1 MNNFFLYIL
10 IFFSSFLYLSC
21 GNLFDGITTDSE
33 SIIST
38 NSNSPS
44 EGCAIKLTGLLTPCG
59 AMPGVIQDSLNSP
72 VPAGSG
78 QDAKSAAPEI
88 SSDTADYS
96 IAISA
101 TNGTETCYGNI
112 IPGSVP
118 LAFEISLTPGTW
130 TVKAEGTVTG
140 GLAQITA
147 LQTIVLSD
155 GEIPAGLNLKMS
167 APQTATGIGKVD
179 LLIYCC
185 INPVSHPASKVKK
198 ATVQCISAN
207 AADWNAYSLL
217 DQSTGELKIYS
228 GATKSGSYEIE
239 IDFYND
245 AGYLVY
251 NTVQLVNV
259 FDKFSTNKWFA
270 GGSADADV
278 IQSGLFSVGEDLMTN
293 FVQSAFFVD
302 GQNGTKK
309 DDAANPA
316 SGTWIKPFDT
326 LAEAIDKIDAF
337 GITDAKVYLKGR
349 TTESTAIIIRN
360 KCQLLT
366 WPGESEAYVTRGST
380 GYTNEKRM
388 VVIESTGDLTVD
400 GIYFDG
406 NKIGTVQYAAGIEI
420 KNNNGSTPGGKLTLN
435 SGGLI
440 NQKSNVGSGVSVY
453 KHAEFIMNGGVI
465 KANSSASSDNC
476 PGVSVGGTFTLKG
489 GSIEENSGCSAGAVS
504 ITTASGI
511 FNMEGG
517 EIKNNRCT
525 VSGKG
530 GGIYMTNGT
539 ANFTG
544 GTIKGNTASMSGSGI
559 YLSGGTFNMKG
570 SAYVAPDNDFYL
582 ADNSGTPCKINITG
596 EMTSDPDGDA
606 FSAAHPCAI
615 ITPKAYPATGTSR
628 DALSG
633 TDALLKSNYTKFAV
647 TPDSAGKKY
656 CITDKGKIIYSEIL
670 GLAAPPTSGT
680 FNFYLKEELL
690 KLSEWSNDATSPA
703 TFAGVTFVMQDDIDT
718 TTIPDW
724 EILAACDSDGNYK
737 EGYSFDGT
745 LDGNGHTLTV
755 SKKAS
760 QSDAAGIAGL
770 NKGTIKN
777 LCVSVSGE
785 LTNPSQTMLRYASVV
800 HTNKGIIRNCKASGS
815 LTVKTHADIAGI
827 AIYNDNLIENC
838 INETNLTVIKYE
850 LWGGEYTAAGG
861 ICCSNGDSNHQ
872 KSGAGEIRNC
882 INYGNIKAQSA
893 QVSSSY
899 FNGRPGSIFV
909 GQNPN
914 ATTENCYWLKD
925 CTTLDI
931 SPNTLNTIG
940 IFGTFGGSYQKDET
954 EGTITG
960 CGFFTGTT
968 ITAGGTEHCKT
979 VQTLQYGTNLMNAL
993 NGYVT
998 AHPGNDLKSWE
1009 TKDGRVTLKFTD

>member
-1 MNNFFLYIL
+1 MNSFFLYML
-10 IFFSSFLYLSC
+10 IFFSSFLYISC
-21 GNLFDGITTDSE
+21 GNLFDGITTESE
-33 SIIST
+33 TIAST
-38 NSNSPS
+38 NSNTLSN
-44 EGCAIKLTGLLTPCG
+44 GCAIQLTGILTSCG
-59 AMPGVIQDSLNSP
+59 AMPGVIADSLSTP
-72 VPAGSG
+72 LPAAAG
-78 QDAKSAAPEI
+78 QDAKSAAPDI
-88 SSDTADYS
+88 STDTADYS
-96 IAISA
+96 IDISA

-118 LAFEISLTPGTW
+118 LSFKISLMPGTW

-140 GLAQITA
+140 GQTKITA
-147 LQTIVLSD
+147 SQTIVLSD
-155 GEIPAGLNLKMS
+155 GEIPEGLNLKMT

-185 INPVSHPASKVKK
+185 TNPVSHPTSNVKR

-207 AADWNAYSLL
+207 AAEWNAYSLL
-217 DQSTGELKIYS
+217 DQTTGELKIYS

-259 FDKFSTNKWFA
+259 FDKFSTDKWFA

-278 IQSGLFSVGEDLMTN
+278 IQNGSFSVGEDLMTN

-309 DDAANPA
+309 NNAANPA

-337 GITDAKVYLKGR
+337 GIKDAKVYIKGR
-349 TTESTAIIIRN
+349 TTESTATIIKN
-360 KCQLLT
+360 KCHLLT

-406 NKIGTVQYAAGIEI
+406 NNIGTVQKVTGIVI

-440 NQKSNVGSGVSVY
+440 NQKSNVVSGVSVCE
-453 KHAEFIMNGGVI
+453 HAEFIMNGGVI
-465 KANSSASSDNC
+465 KANSSASGNCC
-476 PGVSVGGTFTLKG
+476 PGVSVDGTFTLKG
-489 GSIEENSGCSAGAVS
+489 GSIEGNSGCSAGAVS
-504 ITTASGI
+504 ITNANGI

-517 EIKNNRCT
+517 EIKGNKCT
-525 VSGKG
+525 ENGKG

-539 ANFTG
+539 VNFTG
-544 GTIKGNTASMSGSGI
+544 GSINGNTASMAGSGI
-559 YLSGGTFNMKG
+559 YLAGGTFNMQD

-582 ADNSGTPCKINITG
+582 ADNPGTLCKINIKG
-596 EMTSDPDGDA
+596 EMTNDPDGVT
-606 FSAAHPCAI
+606 FSAAHPCAT
-615 ITPKAYPATGTSR
+615 ITPKDYPATGASR

-633 TDALLKSNYTKFAV
+633 TDALLKSNYSKFAV
-647 TPDSAGKKY
+647 TPDSTGKSY
-656 CITDKGKIIYSEIL
+656 YITDNGKIIYSEIL
-670 GLAAPPTSGT
+670 GLSAPPTSGT

-724 EILAACDSDGNYK
+724 KILAACDSDG
-737 EGYSFDGT
+737 ELIPGHSFDGT
-745 LDGNGHTLTV
+745 LDGNGHTVTI
-755 SKKAS
+755 SKKAEQGDS
-760 QSDAAGIAGL
+760 AGIAGL
-770 NKGTIKN
+770 NNGTIKN
-777 LCVSVSGE
+777 LCVSVSGTLE
-785 LTNPSQTMLRYASVV
+785 NPSQNMLRYGAVV
-800 HTNKGIIRNCKASGS
+800 RTNKGIIRNCKASGS
-815 LTVKTHADIAGI
+815 LTVKTHSDLAGI
-827 AIYNDNLIENC
+827 AVYNDNLIENC
-838 INETNLTVIKYE
+838 INETNLTVITYSFWK
-850 LWGGEYTAAGG
+850 GEYTSAGG
-861 ICCSNGDSNHQ
+861 ICHSNGDSDLQ
-872 KSGAGEIRNC
+872 TSGAGEIRNC
-882 INYGNIKAQSA
+882 INYGIIEAQN
-893 QVSSSY
+893 VNVDSSN

-909 GQNPN
+909 RQNLN

-925 CTTLDI
+925 CAKLDI

-940 IFGTFGGSYQKDET
+940 IFGTFNGCQKDET
-954 EGTITG
+954 KGHITG
-960 CGFFTGTT
+960 CGFFTDTT
-968 ITAGGTEHCKT
+968 ITAGGAEHCKT
-979 VQTLQYGTNLMNAL
+979 AQTLQYGTNLLDAL
-993 NGYVT
+993 NGYVI

-1009 TKDGRVTLKFTD
+1009 IIDGKVTLKFTD